1 MPGLVLLAPTGTG
14 QAVWT
19 TPADTVSIIAT
30 PALTFTMPSSPAP
43 MHFEMQID
51 DNSGFSSPDVFLSHV
66 SQTGWEYWN
75 GSAWTAVPQAG
86 VSQSFSGNE
95 ARYTVQT
102 PLCGTI
108 YRRVRAGVL

>member
-1 MPGLVLLAPTGTG
+1 
-14 QAVWT
+14 
-19 TPADTVSIIAT
+19 
-30 PALTFTMPSSPAP
+30 MPSSPAP

-75 GSAWTAVPQAG
+75 GSAWTAVPQSG

-102 PLCGTI
+102 PLSGTI
-108 YRRVRAGVL
+108 YRRVRAGTL